1 MAELLRPTRGGFLR
15 PFGCGAFIHEFL
27 LGNGP
32 YGSAVVDPSVGAPQ
46 ADIFHDYKLALMKAT
61 AFDRATKVEEKKAR
75 QEKRRVNPENIEEV
89 AQRFLARM
97 PYKAQ
102 GCRYH
107 SFVVYFSN
115 LRRLGWV
122 EPSGKVEPSAFQSNY
137 PPGQPRKYFRL
148 TAAGKAAPDSAW
160 ANPLSALYR

>member
-1 MAELLRPTRGGFLR
+1 MAMAELLRPTRGGFLR

-75 QEKRRVNPENIEEV
+75 QEKRRVNPENIEEGRSKISGSH
-89 AQRFLARM
+89 AL
-97 PYKAQ
+97 Q
-102 GCRYH
+102 G
-107 SFVVYFSN
+107 
-115 LRRLGWV
+115 
-122 EPSGKVEPSAFQSNY
+122 
-137 PPGQPRKYFRL
+137 PGLPV
-148 TAAGKAAPDSAW
+148 S
-160 ANPLSALYR
+160 